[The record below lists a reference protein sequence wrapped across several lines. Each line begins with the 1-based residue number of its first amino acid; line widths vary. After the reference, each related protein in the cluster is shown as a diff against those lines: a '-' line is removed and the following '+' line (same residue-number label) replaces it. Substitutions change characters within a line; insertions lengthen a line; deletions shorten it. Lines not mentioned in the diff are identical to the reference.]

1 MRLYYN
7 PRSSNSLRVLLT
19 AAHLGTA
26 LDLKVVDL
34 VRGEQRA
41 PEFLAK
47 NPNGKVPVLEDE
59 GLVLWESH
67 AIMQYL
73 ADRTA
78 PQGDEA
84 PGQDIYPT
92 DVRARADVHRWL
104 FWSAQ
109 HFAPAVA
116 ALSWEHYVKPLLGKG
131 VADPEAV
138 KRGEGVFLELARVLD
153 AHLASRLW
161 LAQDA
166 LTLAD
171 YAIASPLVAIER
183 AKLPIAAFRNVLEW
197 FQRIQELRA
206 WKKVTT

>member
-7 PRSSNSLRVLLT
+7 PKSSNSLRVLLT
-19 AAHLGTA
+19 AAHLGVP
-26 LDLKVVDL
+26 LELSVVDL

-47 NPNGKVPVLEDE
+47 NPNGKVPVLEDD

-73 ADRTA
+73 ADKAA
-78 PQGDEA
+78 PQQDE

-109 HFAPAVA
+109 HFAPAVS

-138 KRGEGVFLELARVLD
+138 RRGEGVFRELGQVLDTHLAR
-153 AHLASRLW
+153 RLW
-161 LAQDA
+161 IAQDT

-183 AKLPIAAFRNVLEW
+183 AKLPIAGFRSMLDW
-197 FQRIQELRA
+197 FHRIKELRA
-206 WKKVTT
+206 WRKVTS